1 MSEDIPK
8 KEAESP
14 DYTRKEALMPEGM
27 TMKKSTFKKFL
38 IGLVAALVI
47 SAFLGGFLVGGG
59 EIGISPPE
67 PLQPAQQAQPAQP
80 TERIEP
86 IEAERI
92 LVSLGDDPVKGDL
105 EAPVTIVEFSDY
117 QCPFCSRFFRNTL
130 PQIQQ
135 DYIDTGKVKLV
146 YRDFPLDSIHPNA
159 IPAAM
164 ASECAHE
171 QGEFWSYHDK
181 LFGSQQ
187 EWASLSKNEVS
198 NSFKDFAIELGLDSE
213 QWSSCYD
220 SGKYLDE
227 ILDDYQ
233 EGIEYGTRGTPGFFI
248 GNEEDGSVRIAGAQ
262 PYSVFQQ
269 IIDIE
274 LAG

>member
-8 KEAESP
+8 KEDEFP
-14 DYTRKEALMPEGM
+14 NYTRKESLMPEDM
-27 TMKKSTFKKFL
+27 TMKKSIFKKFL
-38 IGLVAALVI
+38 IGLVAAIVV
-47 SAFLGGFLVGGG
+47 SAFLAGYVVGGG
-59 EIGISPPE
+59 EIGSSSSE
-67 PLQPAQQAQPAQP
+67 PLQPAQQGQP
-80 TERIEP
+80 TQRVEP

-92 LVSLGDDPVKGDL
+92 LVSLGDDPAKGDL

-146 YRDFPLDSIHPNA
+146 YRDFPLESIHPNA

-171 QGEFWSYHDK
+171 QGEFWNYHDK
-181 LFGSQQ
+181 LFDRQQ
-187 EWASLSKNEVS
+187 EWANLSKNEAG
-198 NSFKDFAIELGLDSE
+198 NTFKDFAIELGLDSE
-213 QWSSCYD
+213 QMSSCYE

-227 ILDDYQ
+227 IINDYQ

-248 GNEEDGSVRIAGAQ
+248 GNEEDGFVRIAGAQ